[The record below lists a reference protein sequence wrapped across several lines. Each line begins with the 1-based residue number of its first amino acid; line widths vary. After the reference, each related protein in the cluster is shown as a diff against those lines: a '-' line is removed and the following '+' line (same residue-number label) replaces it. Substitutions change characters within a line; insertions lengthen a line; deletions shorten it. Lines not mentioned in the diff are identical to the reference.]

1 MTIAVIDGQGAGIGQ
16 SIIKKIKKD
25 SVLNKIELIALG
37 TNEIATTNMKKAGAD
52 LAFTGEDSICAF
64 LKETCIDGIIGPIG
78 VLCSGGINGEITE
91 KIARAVFILPCN
103 KYIIPLRKHGIFI
116 PGSLNIEIKQAIEEI
131 IDEIKKCPS
140 VN

>member
-16 SIIKKIKKD
+16 SIVKRIKKD

-37 TNEIATTNMKKAGAD
+37 TNETATINMKKAGAD
-52 LAFTGEDSICAF
+52 LGFTGEDSICTF
-64 LKETCIDGIIGPIG
+64 LKENCIDGIIGPIG

-91 KIARAVFILPCN
+91 KMARAVFNLTCN

-116 PGSLNIEIKQAIEEI
+116 PGSTNIEIKQAIEEI
-131 IDEIKKCPS
+131 INEIKK
-140 VN
+140 

>member
-16 SIIKKIKKD
+16 SIIKRIKKD

-37 TNEIATTNMKKAGAD
+37 TNEIATINMKKAGAD
-52 LAFTGEDSICAF
+52 LCFTGEDSICTF
-64 LKETCIDGIIGPIG
+64 LKENRIDGIIGPIG

-91 KIARAVFILPCN
+91 KIARAVFDLTCN

-116 PGSLNIEIKQAIEEI
+116 PGSTNIEIKQAIEEI
-131 IDEIKKCPS
+131 INEIRK
-140 VN
+140 